1 MEYKRFGSKLVVRL
15 DKGEEIITSLQ
26 TLCRQEGIRLAAVT
40 GIGAVKQA
48 VVGLFATSGKTY
60 HPREFTGDMEIA
72 GLQGNIS
79 EMNGQVYLHLHVT
92 LTDSSYQAFGGHL
105 TSATVSATAE
115 IIIDVIDGRLDRA
128 FSEEIGLNLFKF

>member
-1 MEYKRFGSKLVVRL
+1 MEYKRFGNKLVVRL
-15 DKGEEIITSLQ
+15 DKGEEILTSLQ
-26 TLCRQEGIRLAAVT
+26 TLCRQEGIRLGTVT
-40 GIGAVKQA
+40 GIGAVNKA

-60 HPREFTGDMEIA
+60 HPQEFTGDMEIA

-92 LTDSSYQAFGGHL
+92 LTDASYHAFGGHL

-115 IIIDVIDGRLDRA
+115 IIIDAIDGSLDRA